1 MCERQMHQMEW
12 RMLDIS
18 VVSLTTWHRHILCK
32 TLSEG
37 KVIDK
42 VFNILEKS
50 NLLCMHFVII
60 VDRAKPRQIEQ
71 INKDYDQGNAQNS
84 DINIICLLVN
94 FPAQCRQR
102 PV

>member
-37 KVIDK
+37 
-42 VFNILEKS
+42 E
-50 NLLCMHFVII
+50 
-60 VDRAKPRQIEQ
+60 
-71 INKDYDQGNAQNS
+71 S
-84 DINIICLLVN
+84 D
-94 FPAQCRQR
+94 
-102 PV
+102 